1 MAVEKDRR
9 PRGRPRAYDEGTAL
23 DAALKTFWGK
33 GYGGTSVDDLAA
45 EMNMSKPSV
54 YAAFGNKQAVYEAA
68 VNHYVATIGSGYL
81 KPLMERP
88 TLREGLLGLYS
99 AQVDVVTGKH
109 GPLGCV
115 VACTL
120 PAEAGDSPEARNL
133 LSEVIAQLDS
143 AIGTRIRAAQAA
155 GELPKDADPAT
166 MAQVVTSGMLS
177 LSIRA
182 RAGSSRRA
190 LTKLARVFVD
200 MVAPERRTIRDSPG
214 NGSPGRTERGAKSSK
229 D

>member
-1 MAVEKDRR
+1 MPVETHRR
-9 PRGRPRAYDEGTAL
+9 GRGRPRAYDEGTAL

-45 EMNMSKPSV
+45 AMSMSKPSV

-68 VNHYVATIGSGYL
+68 VNHYVSTIGSTYL
-81 KPLMERP
+81 KPLMESP
-88 TLREGLLGLYS
+88 TLRAGLLGFYA
-99 AQVDVVTGKH
+99 AQIDVVMGKH

-120 PAEAGDSPEARNL
+120 PAEAGDSPEARSL
-133 LSEVIAQLDS
+133 LSAVLAQLDS
-143 AIGTRIRAAQAA
+143 AIHARIRTARMT
-155 GELPKDADPAT
+155 GELPPDADPAT
-166 MAQVVTSGMLS
+166 MAQVVTSGMLA

-190 LTKLARVFVD
+190 LTKLARAFVD
-200 MVAPERRTIRDSPG
+200 LVAPER
-214 NGSPGRTERGAKSSK
+214 
-229 D
+229 